1 MTDLK
6 SKTSIYLKA
15 NLFLVVLLTCSVL
28 IILETRSWKIVLLV
42 MLVIWSSARLYYF
55 MFYVIEKYVDSEYR
69 FSGICSFLRYLI
81 SQSQN
86 RKA

>member
-6 SKTSIYLKA
+6 SKASIYLKA
-15 NLFLVVLLTCSVL
+15 ILFLVTLLSCSAL
-28 IILETRSWKIVLLV
+28 IILESHSWKIVLLL

-55 MFYVIEKYVDSEYR
+55 MFYVIEKYVDSEYK
-69 FSGICSFLRYLI
+69 FSGICSFLKYLL

-86 RKA
+86 RKT